1 MPVSSFLKYP
11 YLNGPATSDDRL
23 KAGGPLQEDDLIEVT
38 DSFDQPLLLTPRSLA
53 LRRRLPRR
61 IVQVCLKDAKGRI
74 FLQKRSRSLPHQPG
88 LWDISVTDDVF
99 AGEATEGAALRAL
112 QNALGIVVPRLR
124 LLSALPYTDA
134 HGARLNASC
143 YVTEPVRTHPQ
154 LDPARVSDG
163 MFVDEDELRGLMSQ
177 QPELLTFELVW
188 AVRSG
193 WLFQ

>member
-1 MPVSSFLKYP
+1 MAVSSFLKYP
-11 YLNGPATSDDRL
+11 YLNGAATFDVMQ
-23 KAGGPLQEDDLIEVT
+23 AGSISQEDELVEVT
-38 DSFDQPLLLTPRSLA
+38 DSFDQPLLLVPRSLA
-53 LRRRLPRR
+53 LRRRLSRR
-61 IVQVCLKDAKGRI
+61 IVQVCLKDARGRI
-74 FLQKRSRSLPHQPG
+74 FLQKRSPSLHRQPG
-88 LWDISVTDDVF
+88 LWDISVTDEVF

-134 HGARLNASC
+134 YGARLNASC
-143 YVTEPVRTHPQ
+143 YVAGPVRTHPQ
-154 LDPARVSDG
+154 PDPTRVSDG

-193 WLFQ
+193 WLFH

>member
-1 MPVSSFLKYP
+1 MAVSSFLKYP
-11 YLNGPATSDDRL
+11 YLNGPVTSDDMSQ
-23 KAGGPLQEDDLIEVT
+23 AGNTSQEDDLIEVT
-38 DSFDQPLLLTPRSLA
+38 DSFDQPLLLVPRSLA

-61 IVQVCLKDAKGRI
+61 IVQVCLKDARGRI
-74 FLQKRSRSLPHQPG
+74 FLQKRSLSLHRQPG
-88 LWDISVTDDVF
+88 LWDISVTDEVF

-112 QNALGIVVPRLR
+112 QNALGIVAPRLR

-143 YVTEPVRTHPQ
+143 YVAGPVRTHPQ
-154 LDPARVSDG
+154 PDPARVSDG

-177 QPELLTFELVW
+177 QQELLTFELVW